1 MSEIVTLHKNNNN
14 NRLPSKLPAKE
25 LRRDVA
31 LPGPEANELTERD
44 ARQLAEVMEALDS
57 AARCY
62 SKRELPDA
70 IDRAERFLGNGFGNR
85 LAFAMSRANRDDLI
99 VHLCSLVKSFP
110 NPDADEVFGRLLYKD
125 VAALEPTRGALEAG
139 CRRLRRTHK
148 FPRLPIAD
156 VCDAVGLAEWTF
168 KLAARHFQEL
178 PARIAA
184 ARNELARQSE
194 IEERQARLLN
204 PPTEKKI

>member
-1 MSEIVTLHKNNNN
+1 VSEIVTLHKNNNN

-31 LPGPEANELTERD
+31 LPGPEADELTERD

-110 NPDADEVFGRLLYKD
+110 IRMPTKCSAACSTRTSPHWNRRAERWKPDAGGCAELISFLGSRSRMSATPWDWQSGRSSWPLDTFRSCRL
-125 VAALEPTRGALEAG
+125 ALQLQGTSWPVRA
-139 CRRLRRTHK
+139 RLRSDK
-148 FPRLPIAD
+148 P
-156 VCDAVGLAEWTF
+156 V
-168 KLAARHFQEL
+168 
-178 PARIAA
+178 
-184 ARNELARQSE
+184 S
-194 IEERQARLLN
+194 
-204 PPTEKKI
+204 